1 MSCQTYLI
9 LGSIM
14 LQFLHFNLE
23 TTISKKA
30 EYMTYSARFSI
41 LKIQII

>member
-1 MSCQTYLI
+1 LI

-23 TTISKKA
+23 TADHKNIHMSFNKL
-30 EYMTYSARFSI
+30 FS
-41 LKIQII
+41 